1 MTNQEFQE
9 KPAVLIIDDHYRA
22 FQPLA
27 ALIDPDRFTPV
38 WVSDEQEGLQVLR
51 NRGGEIH
58 IIVVDLKSS
67 GMGGGGIFHL
77 ARQLAPQAAVMITGP
92 LGPSLYLEGVF
103 YDLSGPNLKKEI
115 NLVLEGI
122 VQKMG
127 LNRSPV
133 KDLDLTEDRGR
144 SGPLVGTSRAIGDL
158 YRLIDRLKD
167 TSATALIQG
176 ESGTGKELV
185 ARTIHQAGTRKGQV
199 FVAINCGA
207 IPNTL
212 IETELFGHER
222 GAFTTALT
230 QRKGKFEVAEGGTLF
245 LDEIGELP
253 KDLQVKLLRV
263 LQEKEFQRIGG
274 NRTIKTDVR
283 IIAASGRNLR
293 EEVEAGRFRD
303 DLFYRLNV
311 VPILIPPLR
320 ERREDIPLL
329 LDHFFSEAAARSDDS
344 VPSITREAFEA
355 LKRYR
360 YPGNV
365 RELANM
371 VERLWLFCRGR
382 EITFSDL
389 PDEVRAEGGDPAS
402 RVGGLVRDLPE
413 EGARLQEVER
423 ELIHKTLQKTSGNKL
438 AAARMLGITRR
449 RLYLRLGEYGPPF
462 REFVTN
468 GDIKKGFV
476 TGGGR

>member
-1 MTNQEFQE
+1 MAVMTNQEFQE

-38 WVSDEQEGLQVLR
+38 WVPDEQEGLQVLR
-51 NRGGEIH
+51 NRGEEIY

-77 ARQLAPQAAVMITGP
+77 ARQLAPQAAVLITGP
-92 LGPSLYLEGVF
+92 LGPSLYLGGVF
-103 YDLSGPNLKKEI
+103 YDFSGPNLKKEI
-115 NLVLEGI
+115 NLVLGRI

-127 LNRSPV
+127 LNGSPV
-133 KDLDLTEDRGR
+133 KDLDLTEDRER
-144 SGPLVGTSRAIGDL
+144 SGPMVGASRAIGDL
-158 YRLIDRLKD
+158 YRLIDKLKD
-167 TSATALIQG
+167 TTATALIQG

-207 IPNTL
+207 IPSTL

-311 VPILIPPLR
+311 FPILIPPLR

-329 LDHFFSEAAARSDDS
+329 LDHFFSEAASRSDDP
-344 VPSITREAFEA
+344 VPSITRVAFEA
-355 LKRYR
+355 LMSYR

-382 EITFSDL
+382 EITISDL
-389 PDEVRAEGGDPAS
+389 PDEVREERGDS
-402 RVGGLVRDLPE
+402 VGRVGGIISDLPK
-413 EGARLQEVER
+413 EGARLREVEK

-449 RLYLRLGEYGPPF
+449 RLYLRLGEYGPP
-462 REFVTN
+462 VS
-468 GDIKKGFV
+468 
-476 TGGGR
+476 